1 MPPGS
6 QAKLLRVLQEK
17 KVYRVG
23 GNKAIE
29 IDVRLLVASN
39 QDLHELSESGSFRKD
54 LFYRLNEF
62 TITVCPLRER
72 KEDIPYLAKRFLDLA
87 NLELR
92 KDVRGFSET
101 ALDALLSFPWPGN
114 VRQLRSMIRRA
125 TLLADEVITEKQ
137 LDLKGVPAASEVEP
151 ISGPRGRGIPWRGL
165 SLQEIVQRGVM
176 ALEREVLTEV
186 LKHTGGN
193 KSKAARLLKIDYK
206 TIHTKVKKLGI
217 TAGGELNDQSNGKN
231 NEEESLGSEQTESP
245 EVFDL
250 SFASQPNSLGMDIPE
265 EKVKQR
271 RLASAA

>member
-1 MPPGS
+1 
-6 QAKLLRVLQEK
+6 
-17 KVYRVG
+17 
-23 GNKAIE
+23 
-29 IDVRLLVASN
+29 
-39 QDLHELSESGSFRKD
+39 
-54 LFYRLNEF
+54 
-62 TITVCPLRER
+62 
-72 KEDIPYLAKRFLDLA
+72 
-87 NLELR
+87 
-92 KDVRGFSET
+92 
-101 ALDALLSFPWPGN
+101 
-114 VRQLRSMIRRA
+114 
-125 TLLADEVITEKQ
+125 
-137 LDLKGVPAASEVEP
+137 
-151 ISGPRGRGIPWRGL
+151 
-165 SLQEIVQRGVM
+165 VM